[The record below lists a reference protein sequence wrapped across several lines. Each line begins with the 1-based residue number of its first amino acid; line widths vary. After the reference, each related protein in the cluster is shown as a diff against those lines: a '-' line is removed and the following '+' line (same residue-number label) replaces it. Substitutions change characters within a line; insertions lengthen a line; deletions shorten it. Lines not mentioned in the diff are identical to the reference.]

1 MNKGSF
7 KAKLP
12 VRHKSCPVVSVH
24 SFQETASQS
33 TCRVLTQPIRC
44 IRQLLCVECR
54 WRGEKRI
61 RVGVSTEDSELQ
73 DDFRAW
79 HLLRATRRRN
89 RGARDLRD
97 LPRSAVRARVSAAL
111 TPALGSSP

>member
-12 VRHKSCPVVSVH
+12 ATRKSCPVVSVH
-24 SFQETASQS
+24 SFQETARQP
-33 TCRVLTQPIRC
+33 TCRVLRQPVRC
-44 IRQLLCVECR
+44 IRQLLCVECGG
-54 WRGEKRI
+54 RGEKRI
-61 RVGVSTEDSELQ
+61 RVGVSTEGSGLQ

-89 RGARDLRD
+89 RGARDFRD
-97 LPRSAVRARVSAAL
+97 VRARVSAAL